1 MFHKRFP
8 RRTSGFFSNF
18 FTSLFPL
25 SPPPSVANPK
35 NGTIPVLHVSLPA
48 LGCPHQQPVG
58 DGMKQPPCPGGLTTI
73 LPLSRLCQQLQP
85 TCSGSQSDLQ
95 KGELCLLPQS
105 FLQASKAAGFKAELP
120 AAWAVVRWKGMSPP
134 AGGKKAWEVVWVFKR
149 KLTGNTR
156 NGTDSGRG
164 SNATFCVSSTSQGV
178 AVLGRSNTCSLL
190 FLQGV
195 ENLRTSD
202 VGC

>member
-18 FTSLFPL
+18 YC
-25 SPPPSVANPK
+25 SPPPFPPIANPK

-73 LPLSRLCQQLQP
+73 LPLSRLYQQLQP

-95 KGELCLLPQS
+95 KEKLCLLFQS
-105 FLQASKAAGFKAELP
+105 FLQASKAAGSSW
-120 AAWAVVRWKGMSPP
+120 AA
-134 AGGKKAWEVVWVFKR
+134 
-149 KLTGNTR
+149 
-156 NGTDSGRG
+156 
-164 SNATFCVSSTSQGV
+164 TSQGCGQVEGNEPPV
-178 AVLGRSNTCSLL
+178 ASWSSWGQKGLGSCVDFSKENQQEIQEINQIQDVAAIPRSVLATPHRGLL
-190 FLQGV
+190 CWEGV
-195 ENLRTSD
+195 TPVPRFFSKVWKTWEPLM
-202 VGC
+202 